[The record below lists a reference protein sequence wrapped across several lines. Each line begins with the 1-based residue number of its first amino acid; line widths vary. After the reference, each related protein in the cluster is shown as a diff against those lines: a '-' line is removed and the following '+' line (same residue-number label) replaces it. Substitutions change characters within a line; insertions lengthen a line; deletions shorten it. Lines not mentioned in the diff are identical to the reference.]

1 MSEVISAFI
10 SSIILLITI
19 FVFTKIVTKE
29 KIDYKSLKTI
39 LVFLIF
45 AILHTVIY
53 ILSKGTIKTILI
65 LILYTVFIKI
75 LFNKKIESCIFMSI
89 IYIILTIIPELIITT
104 SFILLFGKAS
114 FYTYFA
120 GSIVCNICVCGLM
133 LLLTHLI
140 KKPLRKIVD
149 YKISTS
155 KKIIIMSILAIL
167 FVILFFYKFDKGSR
181 TNQDV
186 ALYLLALL
194 AFVVILLSLIKEKI
208 DNENITK
215 RYDDLLTVM
224 KEYETDIEKQRSTM
238 HENKNELMTIK
249 SKINSREKEAEVL
262 RYIDSII
269 GDKVTKGKTKYSKF
283 KYLPSNGLKGFF
295 YYKVLEAGEK
305 DIDTTVNVSKQIENC
320 FLKDLKTN
328 DFKQLARLIGVY
340 LDNAIE
346 ASAASDKKLLG
357 IEVYLINGN
366 AKIIISNTYANDIDL
381 DKMGKERYSTK
392 GKNRG
397 HGLLLVEMILS
408 KSDIFEAKTKV
419 TDELYI
425 QELTIKNKTN
435 QEKDAK

>member
-1 MSEVISAFI
+1 
-10 SSIILLITI
+10 
-19 FVFTKIVTKE
+19 
-29 KIDYKSLKTI
+29 
-39 LVFLIF
+39 
-45 AILHTVIY
+45 
-53 ILSKGTIKTILI
+53 
-65 LILYTVFIKI
+65 
-75 LFNKKIESCIFMSI
+75 
-89 IYIILTIIPELIITT
+89 
-104 SFILLFGKAS
+104 
-114 FYTYFA
+114 
-120 GSIVCNICVCGLM
+120 
-133 LLLTHLI
+133 
-140 KKPLRKIVD
+140 
-149 YKISTS
+149 
-155 KKIIIMSILAIL
+155 
-167 FVILFFYKFDKGSR
+167 
-181 TNQDV
+181 
-186 ALYLLALL
+186 
-194 AFVVILLSLIKEKI
+194 
-208 DNENITK
+208 
-215 RYDDLLTVM
+215 M

-249 SKINSREKEAEVL
+249 SKINGREKEAEVL

-381 DKMGKERYSTK
+381 NKIGKERYSTK

-425 QELTIKNKTN
+425 QELTIKNNIDKET
-435 QEKDAK
+435 K